1 MPADAQAAQ
10 GTTIAIDKLNTATTY
25 VQLGE
30 VVSVT
35 GVGGGE
41 TGERDTTN
49 LSSTVKTN
57 KPTIRDPK
65 DVVIEMNFDPS
76 DTDHKY
82 VRDLQDSATVHGW
95 KVTFPTTTPSV
106 ATFSAWVKSVEG
118 VDAAGVEENLKA
130 SITLRVTGAT
140 VWTP

>member
-1 MPADAQAAQ
+1 MPAVDWPAQ
-10 GTTIAIDKLNTATTY
+10 GTVIAIDKLNTAVTY

-30 VVSVT
+30 VVSIT

-65 DVVIEMNFDPS
+65 DVVFELNFDPS

-82 VRDLQDSATVHGW
+82 VRDLQDSAVVHGW
-95 KVTFPTTTPSV
+95 KVTFPTTTPTT
-106 ATFSAWVKSVEG
+106 AIFQAWVKSVEG
-118 VDAAGVEENLKA
+118 VDAAGIEENLKA
-130 SITLRVTGAT
+130 TITLRVTGAT
-140 VWTP
+140 TWGP